1 MRFGTPYA
9 MQVGV
14 AQQGKSRSRERTKM
28 KKTPVKKGSKLGSV
42 KPLKAGL
49 HGNSGTVAPISPL
62 KKP

>member
-1 MRFGTPYA
+1 
-9 MQVGV
+9 
-14 AQQGKSRSRERTKM
+14 M